1 MVTMTEATPE
11 LAPSNALVASAHQ
24 TAGPYWHLVDFPEWA
39 DTTRHFA
46 DRLPEG
52 AERITLTGTVKD
64 GTGAL
69 VTDAL
74 VEIWHADPSG
84 RYPDQNGDPTAFQGY
99 GRCATDKQGRFRFVT
114 LKPGPV
120 PVGPHAGGNAMQA
133 PHVAL
138 AIFARG
144 LLQHLSTRL
153 YFEGEALNATDPVL
167 KAVPEARRGT
177 MIAKPAGNGTWTLDL
192 RLQGEGETVWMAI

>member
-1 MVTMTEATPE
+1 MTDATPE
-11 LAPSNALVASAHQ
+11 LAPSEATPATAHQ
-24 TAGPYWHLVDFPEWA
+24 TAGPYWHLIDFPEWA

-46 DRLPEG
+46 GSLPEG
-52 AERITLTGTVKD
+52 AERITLTGTIRD

-69 VTDAL
+69 VTDAM

-84 RYPDQNGDPTAFQGY
+84 RYPDQKGDPTAFQGY
-99 GRCATDKQGRFRFVT
+99 GRSRTDKEGRFRFVT

-120 PVGPHAGGNAMQA
+120 PVGPHAGGNALQA

-138 AIFARG
+138 AVFARG

-153 YFEGEALNATDPVL
+153 YFEGEPLNATDPVL
-167 KAVPEARRGT
+167 KAVPEPRRATLIARPTAQG
-177 MIAKPAGNGTWTLDL
+177 GWNLDL
-192 RLQGEGETVWMAI
+192 RLQGEGETVWMAV

>member
-1 MVTMTEATPE
+1 MTDAVTPE
-11 LAPSNALVASAHQ
+11 LAPSEATIASAHQ

-46 DRLPEG
+46 DALPEG
-52 AERITLTGTVKD
+52 AERITVTGTVRD

-69 VTDAL
+69 VTDAM
-74 VEIWHADPSG
+74 VEIWHADPAG
-84 RYPDQNGDPTAFQGY
+84 RYPEQNGDPMAFQGY

-120 PVGPHAGGNAMQA
+120 PVGPHAGGNLMQA
-133 PHVAL
+133 PHIAL
-138 AIFARG
+138 AVFARG
-144 LLQHLSTRL
+144 LLQHVSTRL

-177 MIAKPAGNGTWTLDL
+177 IIAKPAGEGEWTLDL
-192 RLQGEGETVWMAI
+192 RLQGEGETVWMAV

>member
-1 MVTMTEATPE
+1 MATPTPEMAPSEATMD
-11 LAPSNALVASAHQ
+11 AVASASQ

-39 DTTRHFA
+39 DTTRHFG

-52 AERITLTGTVKD
+52 ERIVLTGTLTD

-69 VTDAL
+69 VGDAM

-84 RYPDQNGDPTAFQGY
+84 RYPDANGDPTAFQGY
-99 GRCATDKQGRFRFVT
+99 GRCSTDKDGRFRFVT

-138 AIFARG
+138 AVFARG
-144 LLQHLSTRL
+144 LLYHLTTRL
-153 YFEGEALNATDPVL
+153 YFEGEALNASDPVL
-167 KAVPEARRGT
+167 KAVPENRRGT
-177 MIAKPAGNGTWTLDL
+177 MIARKTGADTWTLDL
-192 RLQGEGETVWMAI
+192 RLQGEGETVWMAV